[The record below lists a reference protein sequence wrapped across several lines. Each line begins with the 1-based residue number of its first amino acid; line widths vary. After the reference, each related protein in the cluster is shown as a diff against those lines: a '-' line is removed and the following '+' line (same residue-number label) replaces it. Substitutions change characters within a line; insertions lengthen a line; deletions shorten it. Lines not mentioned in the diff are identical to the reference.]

1 MSDERR
7 SKPRPRDQREQK
19 AELQAAR
26 GQRRD
31 EEQQSKADPSER
43 GEWRGSGVC
52 GGRHTD

>member
-7 SKPRPRDQREQK
+7 SKQRPRDQREQD
-19 AELQAAR
+19 AELHAAR

-31 EEQQSKADPSER
+31 EEKGKADPSER